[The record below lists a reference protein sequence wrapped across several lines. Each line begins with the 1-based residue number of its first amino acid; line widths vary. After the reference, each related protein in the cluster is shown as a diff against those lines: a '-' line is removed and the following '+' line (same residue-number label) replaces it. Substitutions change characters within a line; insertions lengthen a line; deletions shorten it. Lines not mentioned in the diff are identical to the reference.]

1 MRMTIANV
9 CIVEL
14 ARVIKSISSRSGEFM
29 SSFYEL
35 IFYLPFDI
43 ALIALVMRG
52 DTPQLLLSSVIFW
65 KLRIS
70 SASRVEFIID
80 LSIVSSARP
89 VELLIL

>member
-1 MRMTIANV
+1 MANV

-14 ARVIKSISSRSGEFM
+14 ARVIKSINSRSGEFM
-29 SSFYEL
+29 SSFCEL

-52 DTPQLLLSSVIFW
+52 DTPQLLLSSVILCI
-65 KLRIS
+65 LRIS

-80 LSIVSSARP
+80 LSATSLARP